1 MDKIIYSLV
10 YNRKKSLNKK
20 GMALVQVEAY
30 LNRKKKYFST
40 KVYLSPDQWDFKK
53 RMVKNHPNADAIN
66 HMLYEFMAEIEKKE
80 LGLWQQG
87 KQISLDSLKNS
98 MENQDDSTSFI
109 AFFRNE
115 IAKSSLKESTKR
127 NHLSTL
133 ELLRSYKKDV
143 SFSELTFEFISSF
156 DHYLQQKGYHT
167 NTIAKHMKHLKRHI
181 NVAINKEYMEIQKY
195 AFRKYKIKSVEN
207 NHTHLSPEELGKI
220 ESLELGGR
228 FTKLEKTKDAFLFCC
243 YAGLRYSD
251 FTNLS
256 PENIVKMHQETW
268 LIYKSVKTNTE
279 VRLPL
284 YLLFEGKGIEV
295 LNKYQD
301 DLADFFKLRDN
312 SNVNKELL
320 IIAKLSGLNKR
331 ISFHDLAD
339 FFKLRDNSNVN
350 KELLI
355 IAKLSGLNKRISF
368 HTARHTNATLLIY
381 SGVNITTVQKLL
393 GHKSVK
399 TTQVYTNIMDITIV
413 RDLEKS
419 KNNRKSYWDIKV

>member
-87 KQISLDSLKNS
+87 KQISLDS
-98 MENQDDSTSFI
+98 
-109 AFFRNE
+109 
-115 IAKSSLKESTKR
+115 
-127 NHLSTL
+127 L

-331 ISFHDLAD
+331 ISFH
-339 FFKLRDNSNVN
+339 
-350 KELLI
+350 
-355 IAKLSGLNKRISF
+355 
-368 HTARHTNATLLIY
+368 TARHTNATLLIY

-419 KNNRKSYWDIKV
+419 KNNRKVSYM